1 MYIKLSLALT
11 WLSTIAKII
20 QIKTKFSQNTGGEK
34 YNEKL
39 IGQVKSKEQ
48 ADQLA
53 LWAKQTLLEEINLIY
68 HKSNSE

>member
-1 MYIKLSLALT
+1 M
-11 WLSTIAKII
+11 KI
-20 QIKTKFSQNTGGEK
+20 KFSQNTGGEK

-68 HKSNSE
+68 HKPNSE